1 MFSFFAKSLETKEYS
16 RQKCSA
22 ECPCPVEYNLC
33 KMADEVR
40 SPEKKRRK
48 TEKTPPER
56 KDESNTQF
64 LEVDEIGKILYP
76 WFWDSVS
83 SKSV

>member
-1 MFSFFAKSLETKEYS
+1 
-16 RQKCSA
+16 
-22 ECPCPVEYNLC
+22 
-33 KMADEVR
+33 MADEVR

-64 LEVDEIGKILYP
+64 LEGDEMGKILYP
-76 WFWDSVS
+76 WFSDSV
-83 SKSV
+83 

>member
-1 MFSFFAKSLETKEYS
+1 
-16 RQKCSA
+16 
-22 ECPCPVEYNLC
+22 
-33 KMADEVR
+33 MADEVR

-64 LEVDEIGKILYP
+64 LEVDEMGKILYP
-76 WFWDSVS
+76 WFWDSV
-83 SKSV
+83 